1 MIQELGPDPVRGE
14 APTMEVKRQQFFID
28 NLHTEL
34 HCQYATAF
42 AIISPI
48 NLTSFSPTTLHRFVV
63 GEEKWEAWQSFQCFL
78 WLCREAGDIK
88 SK

>member
-48 NLTSFSPTTLHRFVV
+48 NLTSFSPTTLHL
-63 GEEKWEAWQSFQCFL
+63 L
-78 WLCREAGDIK
+78 WLEKKNGRHGNHFNVFCGFVEK
-88 SK
+88 PET